1 MTVMVTAAL
10 LIFGFIGLS
19 RLPVR
24 DMPDIDYP
32 VVSVITAYPGASPEV
47 IEEEVTDPL
56 EEIINTV
63 EGIKTLQSTSVESV
77 SSITVTFELDR
88 DVDVGAQEVRDKIS
102 TVRQRLP
109 DDIEEPVVAKFDIDA
124 QAIMWIAVTSVD
136 RDRVAISDFA
146 DKVVKPR
153 FEKLK
158 GVGEVQLG
166 GGQEFSVRV
175 WLDPALLAAHDVT
188 VNEVA
193 DALRA
198 RNVEIPSGRI
208 EGTDREFSVK
218 TEGELTEVA
227 AFNKLIVAHR
237 NGAALRIEDLG
248 RAERGAR
255 DTRSTARFTVLPD
268 SLFRE
273 SIGLGIVKK
282 SDANTV
288 AVAERA
294 KEELEAIQEILPSG
308 FEAVVAYDSS
318 VYVKQSIDELQE
330 ALLLGGG
337 LAVAVI
343 FIFLASVRSTIIAG
357 LAIPTSIVAT
367 FAVIYFL
374 GFTVNTLSMLALTIS
389 VGVVIDDAIVVLE
402 NIYRHR
408 AEGKTILQAAR
419 EGSSEIAFA
428 AAAATFSIVAVFL
441 PIAFVEGMVG
451 RLLYEFGLTVAIAVL
466 ISLFV
471 ALTLTPMLC
480 SRFLKPPSERNLLVR
495 ALEGIHSALNALYGL
510 LLRGAV
516 KVRYLV
522 LILAA
527 LLFATSFHFFAVL
540 GKEMIPPVDQGTI
553 ILIIQG
559 PEGATRAYTDRYLK
573 EVETILAEYP
583 EIWTYFTAVGM
594 SETSVAQ
601 PKEGIGFIQLRP
613 LEERRAKGQRSQHEL
628 MAELRG
634 RFAAVP
640 GFIVLVIENPVL
652 ATAGFGPP
660 LQYVLMGPEV
670 DEIYYE
676 AKEFKDRLAEVPGI
690 VDVHSDL
697 DINNPKLR
705 IDVLRDEAADLGV
718 TVADIAGALRV
729 LLGGDDVSNYT
740 RGGERYDVMVQMEE
754 EARRV
759 PSVID
764 DIYIRSADGMLVSLS
779 SVVRVTETVGPG
791 QITRFN
797 RNRNTVIQANLE
809 GLPLQAALEEAD
821 RIAADILP
829 ADFETTVTGQTEEME
844 ESFASLSFALIL
856 AVLIIYMVLASQF
869 NHFVH
874 PFTIMIAL
882 PLSMVGALYSLYLFG
897 MTINLFSIIGIIV
910 LMGLVTKN
918 SILLVDYTNQLRHE
932 GVERREAVI
941 RAGRVRL
948 RPILMTAI
956 SMIFGVLPA
965 AVGLGAGSESR
976 RPMAIATAGGML
988 ASTVLTLFVVP
999 AVYLILDDVGRLF
1012 KKLGGLPKLK
1022 RRDPP
1027 TEKEKQ

>member
-77 SSITVTFELDR
+77 SSVTVTFELDR

-102 TVRQRLP
+102 TVRQLLP

-136 RDRVAISDFA
+136 RDRVAISDFS
-146 DKVVKPR
+146 DKVLKPR
-153 FEKLK
+153 FEKLE

-175 WLDPALLAAHDVT
+175 WLDPSLLAAHDVT

-193 DALRA
+193 DALRT

-227 AFNKLIVAHR
+227 AFNRLIVAHR

-268 SLFRE
+268 SLFRD

-294 KEELEAIQEILPSG
+294 RQELTAIQEILPSG

-318 VYVKQSIDELQE
+318 VYVSQSIDELQE

-480 SRFLKPPSERNLLVR
+480 SRFLKPASKRNLIVR
-495 ALEGIHSALNALYGL
+495 GLEGVHSGLNALYGL
-510 LLRGAV
+510 LLKGSI
-516 KVRYLV
+516 KIRYLV

-527 LLFATSFHFFAVL
+527 ALFATSFHFFAVL
-540 GKEMIPPVDQGTI
+540 GKEMIPPVDQGAI

-559 PEGATRAYTDRYLK
+559 PEGATRAYTDKYLK
-573 EVETILAEYP
+573 EVETILADYP

-594 SETSVAQ
+594 SETNVAQ

-613 LEERRAKGQRSQHEL
+613 LDERRAMGQRSQHEL
-628 MAELRG
+628 MAELRQ
-634 RFAAVP
+634 RFAGVP

-652 ATAGFGPP
+652 ATAGFGAP

-670 DEIYYE
+670 DEVYYE
-676 AKEFKDRLAEVPGI
+676 AKEFKERLAGVPGI

-764 DIYIRSADGMLVSLS
+764 DIHIRSANGKLVRLS

-821 RIAADILP
+821 RIAAEILP
-829 ADFETTVTGQTEEME
+829 ADFETAVTGQTEEME

-918 SILLVDYTNQLRHE
+918 SILLVDYTNQLRGE

-988 ASTVLTLFVVP
+988 ASTLLTLFVVP
-999 AVYLILDDVGRLF
+999 AVYLILDDMGRLL
-1012 KKLGGLPKLK
+1012 KKCGRVTKIAFPS
-1022 RRDPP
+1022 
-1027 TEKEKQ
+1027 

>member
-63 EGIKTLQSTSVESV
+63 EGIKTLQSTSAESV
-77 SSITVTFELDR
+77 SAITVTFDLDR

-102 TVRQRLP
+102 TVRQLLP
-109 DDIEEPVVAKFDIDA
+109 DDIEEPVVAKFDMDA
-124 QAIMWIAVTSVD
+124 QAIMWIAVTSTD
-136 RDRVAISDFA
+136 RDRVAISDYA
-146 DKVVKPR
+146 DKVLKPR

-175 WLDPALLAAHDVT
+175 WLDPALLAAHDVA
-188 VNEVA
+188 VNEVVG
-193 DALRA
+193 ALRA

-218 TEGELTEVA
+218 TEGELVEVE
-227 AFNKLIVAHR
+227 AFNKLIVTHR
-237 NGAALRIEDLG
+237 NGVALRIEDLG

-255 DTRSTARFTVLPD
+255 ETRSTARFTVLPD

-294 KEELEAIQEILPSG
+294 KEEIAAIQEILPSG
-308 FEAVVAYDSS
+308 FEVVVAYDSS
-318 VYVKQSIDELQE
+318 IYVTQSIAELQE

-408 AEGKTILQAAR
+408 SGGKTILQAAR

-480 SRFLKPPSERNLLVR
+480 SRFLKPPSERNLIVR
-495 ALEGIHSALNALYGL
+495 GLEGIHSGLNAFYGL
-510 LLRGAV
+510 LLKGSL
-516 KVRYLV
+516 KIRYLV

-527 LLFATSFHFFAVL
+527 ALFATSFHFFAVL
-540 GKEMIPPVDQGTI
+540 GKELIPPVDQGSI

-559 PEGATRAYTDRYLK
+559 PEGATRAYTDKYMK
-573 EVETILAEYP
+573 EVEEILTDYP

-594 SETSVAQ
+594 TDSGVAQ

-613 LEERRAKGQRSQHEL
+613 LDERRAKGQRSQHEI
-628 MAELRG
+628 MAELRQ
-634 RFAAVP
+634 RFAGVP

-652 ATAGFGPP
+652 ATAGFGAP

-676 AKEFKDRLAEVPGI
+676 AKEFKERLAKVPGI

-705 IDVLRDEAADLGV
+705 VDVLRDEAADLGV

-754 EARRV
+754 EARRI

-764 DIYIRSADGMLVSLS
+764 DIHIRSAAGMLVPLS

-791 QITRFN
+791 KITRFN
-797 RNRNTVIQANLE
+797 RNRNTVVQANLE
-809 GLPLQAALEEAD
+809 GLPLQEALDEAA
-821 RIAADILP
+821 RIAAETLP
-829 ADFETTVTGQTEEME
+829 ADFETAVTGQTEEME
-844 ESFASLSFALIL
+844 ESFASLTFALIL

-882 PLSMVGALYSLYLFG
+882 PLSMVGALYSLFVFG

-918 SILLVDYTNQLRHE
+918 SILLVDYTNQLRDD

-941 RAGRVRL
+941 RAGKVRL

-988 ASTVLTLFVVP
+988 ASTLLTLFVVP
-999 AVYLILDDVGRLF
+999 AVYLILDDIGRLIR
-1012 KKLGGLPKLK
+1012 KVTGSPKLHSSRK
-1022 RRDPP
+1022 S
-1027 TEKEKQ
+1027 